1 MKILQRRLYLAAPG
15 TRDPDNKRS
24 TRLGGWWVCLVVIL
38 VALMVVIQAS
48 QPAGLLSLGNAHAK
62 AAAPRETSS
71 AMTDDAAKRAPA
83 KEQAFDYFPDHY
95 VNQAKQP
102 AEPIDTF

>member
-15 TRDPDNKRS
+15 TIDPDNKRR
-24 TRLGGWWVCLVVIL
+24 TRLSGWWVCLVVIL
-38 VALMVVIQAS
+38 VALMAVIQAS

-62 AAAPRETSS
+62 AAPPRETSS
-71 AMTDDAAKRAPA
+71 AIADAAAKRAPT

-95 VNQAKQP
+95 INQAKQA
-102 AEPIDTF
+102 AESIDTF